1 MRGMKAFLKTHY
13 KKLILLSCDLLCVLG
28 ALLCGPL
35 SEAMLQ
41 GAHSSCLWE
50 MMGFACLTCGGTHFV
65 NDLFAGRIGM
75 AFMDNQLLFAATV
88 YLALSLLLLN
98 LQVLFDLAF
107 AKRMLRRMYNIPMLI
122 VWCAGTLIFLI
133 LRNSAPFFAMLQS
146 IL

>member
-1 MRGMKAFLKTHY
+1 MKAFWKQNRN
-13 KKLILLSCDLLCVLG
+13 KIILLLCDLLCAVG
-28 ALLCGPL
+28 ALICGPL
-35 SEAMLQ
+35 SGAMLQ

-98 LQVLFDLAF
+98 LQVFLDLAF
-107 AKRMLRRMYNIPMLI
+107 AKKLLRRMYNIPMLI
-122 VWCAGTLIFLI
+122 AWCAGTLIFLI

-146 IL
+146 IS